1 MIVLS
6 LPQKKVH
13 PGIAKGTLKSE
24 VLERLKDFQ
33 PQEKLLSNGTDPRWD
48 KLKDLLK

>member
-6 LPQKKVH
+6 VPQKKVH
-13 PGIAKGTLKSE
+13 PGIAEGTLKSE
-24 VLERLKDFQ
+24 VLEKLKYLQ
-33 PQEKLLSNGTDPRWD
+33 PQEKTPSDGTDPRWD